1 MTFETI
7 DIIPNAFGTG
17 SQLIE
22 IPESFKI
29 DDDKVY
35 LKKMGNTL
43 YIIPFHNPWQ
53 SLVESV
59 HNFTEDFMDERRQP
73 VQQKRE
79 SFDW

>member
-7 DIIPNAFGTG
+7 DIKNISG

-22 IPESFKI
+22 IPENFKI

-35 LKKMGNTL
+35 LKKVGNTL
-43 YIIPFHNPWQ
+43 YVIPFHNPWQ

-59 HNFTEDFMDERRQP
+59 NEFTEDFMDERNQP
-73 VQQKRE
+73 VQQQRE
-79 SFDW
+79 FFD